1 MDAGRKDGGLH
12 RNLMLEFCLKVV
24 THEAGHLYR
33 RACLNASR
41 VLIQQVACWEGAL
54 AQGSVAF
61 AA

>member
-1 MDAGRKDGGLH
+1 
-12 RNLMLEFCLKVV
+12 MLGFCLKVV
-24 THEAGHLYR
+24 AHEAGHLYR

-41 VLIQQVACWEGAL
+41 VLIKQVACWEGAL